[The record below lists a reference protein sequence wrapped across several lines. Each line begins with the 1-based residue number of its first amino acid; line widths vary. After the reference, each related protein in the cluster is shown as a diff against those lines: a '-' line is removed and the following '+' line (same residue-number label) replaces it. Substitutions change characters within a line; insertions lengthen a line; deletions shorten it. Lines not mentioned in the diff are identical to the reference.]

1 MQDCNSS
8 SGVSD
13 AKPWIFSL
21 YCDLSQLLK
30 SDPGGMSSRRQEGV
44 RMTRREQGTKRRCKI
59 WSFPTV
65 GKHVNKNEERR
76 HLSIDLNRRLE
87 RVFLTVKKD
96 EEHLYKVILNT
107 VSADRLV
114 LLYLCYSIKPC

>member
-1 MQDCNSS
+1 
-8 SGVSD
+8 
-13 AKPWIFSL
+13 
-21 YCDLSQLLK
+21 
-30 SDPGGMSSRRQEGV
+30 
-44 RMTRREQGTKRRCKI
+44 MTRREQGTKRRCKI

-76 HLSIDLNRRLE
+76 HLSIDLNHRLE